1 MSYIIVM
8 PNKITTFAQNHM
20 HVIMSNSEDF
30 INSTGEYIHF
40 ISNEDVCLVP
50 LDKDLFGVIPISIT
64 QCYTLYKGML
74 FGKEIIFAFASDD
87 NQHTPAQTKK
97 ELTLLENKTGCLS
110 VLVIEKVMS
119 YNVKRFIDQRINF
132 IIPQKQ
138 MFIPSLLIDL
148 KKTKTTNADIKE
160 TMPVLAQCI
169 LLYHIQVSSVDRMK
183 SEDIQTLFDVSYATV
198 NRALRWLKEN
208 GLIMLEGKKTK
219 EIRFFYSNK
228 ELWETALP
236 LFNSPVEKVVY
247 TDDIIEQA
255 IESGINALSEY
266 TMINSE
272 KSHCYALT
280 REDLKTKNITT
291 NYYFGENKIEIWRY
305 SPFFLTQGHYVDKLS
320 LYLSL
325 INNNDERIQ
334 IELDNLINDIK
345 W

>member
-1 MSYIIVM
+1 M
-8 PNKITTFAQNHM
+8 PNKINIFAQNHTC
-20 HVIMSNSEDF
+20 VIMSNSKDF
-30 INSTGEYIHF
+30 INRTSEYIRF
-40 ISNEDVCLVP
+40 MSNEDVCLVP
-50 LDKDLFGVIPISIT
+50 IDKDLFGVIPMSIT

-74 FGKEIIFAFASDD
+74 FEKEIIFAFASDN
-87 NQHTPAQTKK
+87 NQHTPVQMKK
-97 ELTLLENKTGCLS
+97 ELTLLENKTRCLS
-110 VLVIEKVMS
+110 VLVIEKAMS

-148 KKTKTTNADIKE
+148 KKTKTINTDIKE
-160 TMPVLAQCI
+160 TMPGLAQCM
-169 LLYHIQVSSVDRMK
+169 LLYHIQVGSIDGMK
-183 SEDIQTLFDVSYATV
+183 SEDIQALFDVSYATV
-198 NRALRWLKEN
+198 NRALRWLKKN

-228 ELWETALP
+228 ELWDTALP

-247 TDDIIEQA
+247 TDDTIEPA

-280 REDLKTKNITT
+280 REDLKTKDITIN
-291 NYYFGENKIEIWRY
+291 NYLGENKIEIWRY
-305 SPFFLTQGHYVDKLS
+305 SPFFLTEGHYVDKLS

-334 IELDNLINDIK
+334 IELENLINDIK